1 MKRWCATT
9 SLSFCALA
17 LLLGAGFQELR
28 AQVNVTT
35 AHQDIPAV
43 CTGCVYRTGQD
54 LQEST
59 ITYSNLSDSTFGQF
73 CNYTTLDGQVY
84 GQPLVVTNVKWGGGQ
99 ARTVV
104 YVATMNGNLYAF
116 DGTPP
121 APSGSPGGCTLLSGT
136 RVSLLLSGELRLLAT
151 T

>member
-59 ITYSNLSDSTFGQF
+59 ITYSNLSDSTFQ
-73 CNYTTLDGQVY
+73 T
-84 GQPLVVTNVKWGGGQ
+84 
-99 ARTVV
+99 ARL
-104 YVATMNGNLYAF
+104 ANF
-116 DGTPP
+116 
-121 APSGSPGGCTLLSGT
+121 
-136 RVSLLLSGELRLLAT
+136 AT
-151 T
+151 TPLWTAKFTDSRSWSLT